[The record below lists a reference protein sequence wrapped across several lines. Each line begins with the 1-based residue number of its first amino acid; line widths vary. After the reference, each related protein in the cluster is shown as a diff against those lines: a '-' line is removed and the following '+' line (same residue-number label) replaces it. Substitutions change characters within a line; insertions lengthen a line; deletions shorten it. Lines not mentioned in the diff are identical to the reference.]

1 MASRSRN
8 TGTPTQLH
16 DREGR
21 ASEPVLRNGAGNG
34 VLFYDSDGWNAITEH
49 RQYVFNEWNPTAAGD
64 LEALRS
70 IWDTNGDG
78 RLAA

>member
-1 MASRSRN
+1 M
-8 TGTPTQLH
+8 
-16 DREGR
+16 
-21 ASEPVLRNGAGNG
+21 
-34 VLFYDSDGWNAITEH
+34 LFYDSDGWNAITEH